1 MKTAATKQK
10 NTLCTNRETQ
20 LRMLFVTIIH
30 TQFHYLLCIQTNLF
44 FFCINLQAISIRS
57 HSANLD
63 KFIFFRSSIKWS
75 GSSRTSQ
82 YFTFGS
88 ICTMYI
94 SMTFVCLLIHFHF
107 PKSKSHINLCQSH
120 ENPITT
126 GNSSQFPQFLCQ
138 LCNLSRLFTQKL
150 FTYCFYFLL
159 RKIET
164 SGVSWTCVGNCDNFN
179 LPHISVWLS
188 KLDLFIR

>member
-1 MKTAATKQK
+1 MEWLIPDKSIFYIWI
-10 NTLCTNRETQ
+10 NMYNVHIYDF
-20 LRMLFVTIIH
+20 FVFT
-30 TQFHYLLCIQTNLF
+30 YL
-44 FFCINLQAISIRS
+44 
-57 HSANLD
+57 
-63 KFIFFRSSIKWS
+63 
-75 GSSRTSQ
+75 
-82 YFTFGS
+82 
-88 ICTMYI
+88 
-94 SMTFVCLLIHFHF
+94 FHF
-107 PKSKSHINLCQSH
+107 PKSKSHISMINLCQSH

-164 SGVSWTCVGNCDNFN
+164 SGMSWICVGNCDNFN
-179 LPHISVWLS
+179 LPHISVRLS